1 MSPFLLGPEIIGE
14 DVFKLPISNN
24 DLILEQKTND
34 TLSSPSVVNEVSF
47 DILSKKLVGQAL
59 QAHIDSVDLD
69 TCPPGG
75 EDSFFVADLGRVY
88 HQYKRW
94 VANLPRIEP
103 FYAVKCNNDPQVLK
117 LMVAMGLGFD
127 CASKNEIDMMLA
139 QGVDPARI
147 VYAHPC
153 KAASYIRHAKTV
165 GVEHMT
171 FDNADEL
178 RKCKKAFPNCKLLLR
193 IATDDSKSL
202 CQFSIK
208 YGASMEAA
216 HDLLDL
222 AKKLQLDVV
231 GVSFHVGSGASDP
244 SAFVG
249 AVQNA
254 RTLFDY
260 AESIGMPPMSI
271 LDVGGGFVH
280 ETFEQTAVVLGSC
293 IDEIFPRDASTP
305 VRVIAEPGRYFVSS
319 AFTLAVNVVGRRVT
333 MKDEVERL
341 MLYINDGVY
350 ANMNS
355 IIFDHQE
362 PVPKILSK
370 AKIFMYSEVSD
381 YDNDDASS
389 ACTSCQSTSECTSDC
404 SSVVS
409 SSSLSV
415 SSADEVEVS
424 IWGPTCDGIDVITK
438 SSFLPVS
445 VDIGDWLYFTD
456 FGAYTLS
463 AAGTF
468 NGFNT
473 DCHVEYIY
481 SEPIVKKY
489 LGI

>member
-14 DVFKLPISNN
+14 DVVKLPISNSN
-24 DLILEQKTND
+24 PVFQQKAHD
-34 TLSSPSVVNEVSF
+34 DAVSSPSVVNEASF
-47 DILSKKLVGQAL
+47 DVLSKKLVGEAL
-59 QAHIDSVDLD
+59 RARVESIDID

-94 VANLPRIEP
+94 VSNLPRIEP
-103 FYAVKCNNDPQVLK
+103 FYAIKCNTDANVLK
-117 LMVAMGLGFD
+117 LLAGMGLGFD
-127 CASKNEIDMMLA
+127 CASKNEIDTILNL
-139 QGVDPARI
+139 GVDPSRI

-153 KAASYIRHAKTV
+153 KSPSYIRHASNV

-178 RKCKKAFPNCKLLLR
+178 RKCKHASPNCKLLLR
-193 IATDDSKSL
+193 IMTDDSKSL

-208 YGASMEAA
+208 YGASMESARELLELA
-216 HDLLDL
+216 KELDL
-222 AKKLQLDVV
+222 SVV

-244 SAFVG
+244 SAFVD

-254 RTLFDY
+254 RSIFDM
-260 AESIGMPPMSI
+260 AEELGMPPMTL

-280 ETFEQTAVVLGSC
+280 ETFEPTAAVLSACVDSC
-293 IDEIFPRDASTP
+293 FPLDSPNP

-319 AFTLAVNVVGRRVT
+319 AFTLAVNVVGRRVSK
-333 MKDEVERL
+333 KDDNAERL

-362 PVPKILSK
+362 PVPKILSRGK
-370 AKIFMYSEVSD
+370 SFMYSECD
-381 YDNDDASS
+381 DDASDS
-389 ACTSCQSTSECTSDC
+389 NCSSGYSSDC
-404 SSVVS
+404 SSVS
-409 SSSLSV
+409 SV
-415 SSADEVEVS
+415 SSASSEVEVS

-438 SSFLPVS
+438 SSYLPLS
-445 VDIGDWLYFTD
+445 LDIGDWLYFTD

-463 AAGTF
+463 ASGTF
-468 NGFNT
+468 NGFNM
-473 DCHVEYIY
+473 DCHVLYVS
-481 SEPIVKKY
+481 SEPEVKKY
-489 LGI
+489 VKF